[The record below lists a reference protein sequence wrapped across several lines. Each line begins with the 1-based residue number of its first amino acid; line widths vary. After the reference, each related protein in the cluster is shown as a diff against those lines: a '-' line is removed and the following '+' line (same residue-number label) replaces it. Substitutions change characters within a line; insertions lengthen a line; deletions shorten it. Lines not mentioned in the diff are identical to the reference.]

1 MAESSEKTID
11 QLPTKSSILGTDY
24 IPIDDGTQSYKTTW
38 AALVALTG
46 GIASCVA
53 SGNTL
58 TITTMGG
65 QIYTFTPSDSSKQDV
80 LTFDSVPTD
89 GSSNP
94 VTSDGVY
101 DAVHDVST
109 ALAGEVS
116 RATAAEE
123 ANATAIG
130 VLNGSE
136 STEGSVKNT
145 VAEYITELIA
155 GAPASLDTLKEI
167 ADWIINHAED
177 AAAMNSQI
185 QENTRAIA
193 AEKTRAEGA
202 ESANANALQAY
213 KDLLGLTVDEEGY
226 ICQTIPD

>member
-1 MAESSEKTID
+1 MSL
-11 QLPTKSSILGTDY
+11 QGHVRILD
-24 IPIDDGTQSYKTTW
+24 I
-38 AALVALTG
+38 LTG
-46 GIASCVA
+46 RS
-53 SGNTL
+53 
-58 TITTMGG
+58 
-65 QIYTFTPSDSSKQDV
+65 V
-80 LTFDSVPTD
+80 LSR
-89 GSSNP
+89 
-94 VTSDGVY
+94 
-101 DAVHDVST
+101 
-109 ALAGEVS
+109 L

-202 ESANANALQAY
+202 ETANANALQAY

-226 ICQTIPD
+226 ICQIIPD